1 MSASFAYF
9 AFVVFCG
16 YVVQTVTGFGA
27 MLLCVTLGALVMAIP
42 EIVTMVVPVSL
53 VQTGYIVLRHH
64 DGIRKDLLLTRVL
77 PLMGAGMAAGY
88 LLIAGHAGSGLER
101 AFGVMVVVLAG
112 RELLAVLRAPAE
124 RVDAPPSAASHW
136 ISGAAMLG
144 AGVVHGVYATGG
156 PLLVYALGKESL
168 DKHAFRSTLA
178 TSWLV
183 LNIALTTTFALDG
196 RYDGATLGRMALLV
210 PLAPF
215 GIAIGELVHR
225 RVDERH
231 FKITVF
237 SLLIAAALSLT
248 VR

>member
-1 MSASFAYF
+1 MCGRFAVT
-9 AFVVFCG
+9 ADPALLAARLDAIDE
-16 YVVQTVTGFGA
+16 TVPPAEGTWQPNYNVA
-27 MLLCVTLGALVMAIP
+27 PTTPISTLVSRHPRERDAAPATRRLR
-42 EIVTMVVPVSL
+42 TMRW
-53 VQTGYIVLRHH
+53 G
-64 DGIRKDLLLTRVL
+64 LLT
-77 PLMGAGMAAGY
+77 PATAA
-88 LLIAGHAGSGLER
+88 APDGS
-101 AFGVMVVVLAG
+101 
-112 RELLAVLRAPAE
+112 P
-124 RVDAPPSAASHW
+124 
-136 ISGAAMLG
+136 
-144 AGVVHGVYATGG
+144 ATGG